1 MLNAALCA
9 AGIGSR
15 RIEQPAKAAQKE
27 LFEYNGNGWTV
38 CLCALSVGISW
49 GYSPDVQVLFTGR
62 PRMQKLL

>member
-1 MLNAALCA
+1 VLWLIQKELDLMLNAALCA

-38 CLCALSVGISW
+38 CL
-49 GYSPDVQVLFTGR
+49 
-62 PRMQKLL
+62 